1 MYAQCAVSMTLA
13 ERFRY
18 GKISWDKNK
27 TESICQDVILA
38 EIDNEKGEEDK
49 LTGIDC
55 ILFERF
61 IMNRLI
67 HPLNIISVADK

>member
-1 MYAQCAVSMTLA
+1 MTLA

-18 GKISWDKNK
+18 GDISWDKNK
-27 TESICQDVILA
+27 TESICKDVILA
-38 EIDNEKGEEDK
+38 EIDNEKGEEDV

-55 ILFERF
+55 ILFKRF

-67 HPLNIISVADK
+67 NPLNIISVADK